1 MNPLAIQATFMA
13 DIPSV
18 GIAEHSFLH
27 EFGIIFS
34 KCKESW
40 GDIGC
45 AYHDDSVDGVVG
57 ADDDGLLLP
66 PEPPKPPQSLH

>member
-18 GIAEHSFLH
+18 GIAEHTFLH
-27 EFGIIFS
+27 VFGIIFS
-34 KCKESW
+34 KCKERW

-45 AYHDDSVDGVVG
+45 AYHDDSVGVVG
-57 ADDDGLLLP
+57 AADDGLLSP
-66 PEPPKPPQSLH
+66 PESPKPPQSLH